1 MIGIGARG
9 PFRDDLTGVV
19 ECGGQRCVVW
29 MGSTRIHHREGQGD
43 EEVTEGQT
51 RLDGVGDCGWGTGEE
66 EVRSM
71 EILEVL
77 ILSVQLDNSVS
88 GQYMADRR
96 QVETMETLHQL
107 LSWDDMNFA

>member
-1 MIGIGARG
+1 
-9 PFRDDLTGVV
+9 
-19 ECGGQRCVVW
+19 
-29 MGSTRIHHREGQGD
+29 MGKA
-43 EEVTEGQT
+43 EE
-51 RLDGVGDCGWGTGEE
+51 EE

-96 QVETMETLHQL
+96 QVETKETFTSIAFLGTTSNL
-107 LSWDDMNFA
+107 LDTLCI

>member
-1 MIGIGARG
+1 MR
-9 PFRDDLTGVV
+9 
-19 ECGGQRCVVW
+19 
-29 MGSTRIHHREGQGD
+29 MGKAE
-43 EEVTEGQT
+43 
-51 RLDGVGDCGWGTGEE
+51 EE

-96 QVETMETLHQL
+96 QVETNETFTSIAFLGLHE
-107 LSWDDMNFA
+107 LSWYFVHWDHLNLLDTLCI

>member
-1 MIGIGARG
+1 
-9 PFRDDLTGVV
+9 
-19 ECGGQRCVVW
+19 
-29 MGSTRIHHREGQGD
+29 
-43 EEVTEGQT
+43 
-51 RLDGVGDCGWGTGEE
+51 
-66 EVRSM
+66 M